1 MSLEIA
7 LQNAISG
14 LQTSKQ
20 SLQVI
25 SNNIANVNTPGYTR
39 KIVEQT
45 ARVIE
50 GQGYG
55 VEISRIKRSVDE
67 GVLRQLRTESG
78 GVERLTIKEAFLRQV
93 NSLFGKPEDNDSI
106 VHEIADLGAQ
116 FDSLAISPETE
127 SNQYLTVKAASDITL
142 KLKNMSD
149 QIQRLRSDA
158 NLTLK
163 SQIDEFNEK
172 MDLLVS
178 LNSQIIEFTA
188 SNISASELEDQ
199 RDQALDRMSE
209 LMDIKYFEKGDGS
222 LTVFTAGGQT
232 LVDGQAQHLTYNRPS
247 GLVPTLEYT
256 PTDAVNYIIPGQT
269 GYPVGGIPGIFVGE
283 QIKNQDITSS
293 IGSGSIRGLI
303 DMRDNELPSLQAQI
317 DELAEKLKDAINTV
331 HNTGTGFPPVVGMT
345 GDRYVT
351 ANMALS
357 PATNDD
363 NASGIVRIAVVN
375 EAGAL
380 QNDTVFDLSDYDTVG
395 QLVTAINA
403 MTNVTASI
411 NSTGRLVIAAENNNR
426 LAINEMTSSINAA
439 GDLGKGFSD
448 FFGLNNF
455 YQSNQNFSQYRS
467 DLVSSASGS
476 AATTGGTLQFT
487 MGAATASVNYA
498 SGASLN
504 GIATAINAV
513 AALST
518 TAGITAQV
526 IADGAGFRLQVTD
539 AQGDEFTMVE
549 TAGGSL
555 LEDLNPR
562 ADYRGISNRMSVR
575 EDIAANSFYVS
586 RGALQSNTFTS
597 PFANNIASTT
607 AFLDAGASTVTTDGS
622 LDFTLANGQ
631 TTSITYAVATESLQD
646 IVTKI
651 NSDTILS
658 AAGITAEIVT
668 TTVPGTPP
676 TSQYSLKISDSQS
689 DNFWIED
696 DTGDL
701 GVVTDQGAS
710 VGDGS
715 VAAAIAAAFNESNTF
730 LASPARGGGL
740 ARTDATFTDYGAS
753 ILSFNAAQTDAIARE
768 NTFRQNLTAELFNK
782 NSSISGVNMDEEL
795 ANLIIYEQAYLAAS
809 RMIATTQELYKAL
822 TEMLG

>member
-78 GVERLTIKEAFLRQV
+78 GVERLTIKQAFLQQV

-127 SNQYLTVKAASDITL
+127 SNQYLTVKAAGDVAL

-158 NLTLK
+158 NLKLQE
-163 SQIDEFNEK
+163 QIKEFNEK
-172 MDLLVS
+172 MDLVVS

-188 SNISASELEDQ
+188 SNISSAESEDQ

-232 LVDGQAQHLTYNRPS
+232 LIDGQAQHLTYNRPS
-247 GLVPTLEYT
+247 GVVPTLEYT
-256 PTDAVNYIIPGQT
+256 PTKAVNYIIPGQD

-283 QIKNQDITSS
+283 QIKSQDITSS
-293 IGSGSIRGLI
+293 IGSGSIKGLI
-303 DMRDNELPSLQAQI
+303 EMRDNELPSIQAQI
-317 DELAEKLKDAINTV
+317 DELAEKLKDGINTV
-331 HNTGTGFPPVVGMT
+331 HNKGAGFPPVVGMT

-351 ANMALS
+351 SNMALS

-380 QNDTVFDLSDYDTVG
+380 QNDTIFDLSDYDTVG
-395 QLVTAINA
+395 DLVTAINA

-411 NSTGRLVIAAENNNR
+411 NSTGRLVISAENNNR
-426 LAINEMTSSINAA
+426 LAINELTSDISAA

-455 YQSNQNFSQYRS
+455 YQSNQNFSRYRS
-467 DLVSSASGS
+467 DLVTSASGS
-476 AATTGGTLQFT
+476 AVTTGGTLQFT
-487 MGAATASVNYA
+487 MGAATASVNYT
-498 SGASLN
+498 SGDSLDD
-504 GIATAINAV
+504 IATAINAV
-513 AALST
+513 AALAT
-518 TAGITAQV
+518 TAEITAEV
-526 IADGAGFRLQVTD
+526 IADGAGFRLQIID

-562 ADYRGISNRMSVR
+562 ADYRGISNRLSVR
-575 EDIAANSFYVS
+575 EDIAGNSFYVS
-586 RGALQSNTFTS
+586 RGALQSSTFESTLTGVTDPTANIGAGSAGTLTFT
-597 PFANNIASTT
+597 IADGTT
-607 AFLDAGASTVTTDGS
+607 TTVAYNGAADS
-622 LDFTLANGQ
+622 L
-631 TTSITYAVATESLQD
+631 ED
-646 IVTKI
+646 IVTAI
-651 NSDTILS
+651 NSNSTL
-658 AAGITAEIVT
+658 AANSITAEIIVS
-668 TTVPGTPP
+668 GTD
-676 TSQYSLKISDSQS
+676 YSLRIKDAQS
-689 DNFWIED
+689 DNFWID
-696 DTGDL
+696 DSDTTAPTL
-701 GVVTDQGAS
+701 GIETTQGVS

-715 VAAAIAAAFNESNTF
+715 VAAALADAFSQSNTF

-740 ARTDATFTDYGAS
+740 ARTDATFSDYGAS
-753 ILSFNAAQTDAIARE
+753 ILSFNAAQTDAITRE
-768 NTFRQNLTAELFNK
+768 NTFRQNLTAELFSK
-782 NSSISGVNMDEEL
+782 NSSISSVNMDEEL
-795 ANLIIYEQAYLAAS
+795 SNLIIYEQAYLAAS
-809 RMIATTQELYKAL
+809 RMITTTQELYKAL
-822 TEMLG
+822 VEMLG

>member
-78 GVERLTIKEAFLRQV
+78 GVERLTIKQAFLQQV

-127 SNQYLTVKAASDITL
+127 SNQYLTVKAAGDVAL

-158 NLTLK
+158 NLKLQE
-163 SQIDEFNEK
+163 QIKEFNEK
-172 MDLLVS
+172 MDLVVS

-188 SNISASELEDQ
+188 SNISTAESEDQ

-232 LVDGQAQHLTYNRPS
+232 LIDGQAQHLTYNRPS
-247 GLVPTLEYT
+247 GVVPTLEYT
-256 PTDAVNYIIPGQT
+256 PTKAVNYIIPGQD

-283 QIKNQDITSS
+283 QIKSQDITSS
-293 IGSGSIRGLI
+293 IGSGSIKGLI
-303 DMRDNELPSLQAQI
+303 EMRDNELPSIQAQI
-317 DELAEKLKDAINTV
+317 DELAEKLKDGINTV
-331 HNTGTGFPPVVGMT
+331 HNKGAGFPPVVGMT

-351 ANMALS
+351 SNMALS

-380 QNDTVFDLSDYDTVG
+380 QNDTIFDLSDYDTVG
-395 QLVTAINA
+395 DLVTAINA

-411 NSTGRLVIAAENNNR
+411 NSTGRLVISAENNNR
-426 LAINEMTSSINAA
+426 LAINELTSDISAA

-455 YQSNQNFSQYRS
+455 YQSNQNFSRYRS
-467 DLVSSASGS
+467 DLVTSASGS
-476 AATTGGTLQFT
+476 AVTTGGTLQFT
-487 MGAATASVNYA
+487 MGAATASVNYT
-498 SGASLN
+498 SGDSLDD
-504 GIATAINAV
+504 IATAINAV
-513 AALST
+513 AALAT
-518 TAGITAQV
+518 TAEITAEV
-526 IADGAGFRLQVTD
+526 IADGAGFRLQIID

-562 ADYRGISNRMSVR
+562 ADYRGISNRLSVR
-575 EDIAANSFYVS
+575 EDIAGNSFYVS
-586 RGALQSNTFTS
+586 RGALQSSTFESALTGVTDPTANIGAGSAGTLTFT
-597 PFANNIASTT
+597 IADGTT
-607 AFLDAGASTVTTDGS
+607 TTVAYNGAADS
-622 LDFTLANGQ
+622 L
-631 TTSITYAVATESLQD
+631 ED
-646 IVTKI
+646 IVTAI
-651 NSDTILS
+651 NSNSTL
-658 AAGITAEIVT
+658 AANSITAEIIVS
-668 TTVPGTPP
+668 GTD
-676 TSQYSLKISDSQS
+676 YSLRIKDAQS
-689 DNFWIED
+689 DNFWID
-696 DTGDL
+696 DSDTTAPTL
-701 GVVTDQGAS
+701 GIETTQGVS

-715 VAAAIAAAFNESNTF
+715 VAAALADAFSQSNTF

-740 ARTDATFTDYGAS
+740 ARTDATFSDYGAS
-753 ILSFNAAQTDAIARE
+753 ILSFNAAQTDAITRE
-768 NTFRQNLTAELFNK
+768 NTFRQNLTAELFSK
-782 NSSISGVNMDEEL
+782 NSSISSVNMDEEL
-795 ANLIIYEQAYLAAS
+795 SNLIIYEQAYLAAS
-809 RMIATTQELYKAL
+809 RMITTTQELYKAL
-822 TEMLG
+822 VEMLG

>member
-78 GVERLTIKEAFLRQV
+78 GVERLTIKQAFLQQV

-127 SNQYLTVKAASDITL
+127 SNQYLTVKAAGDVTL

-158 NLTLK
+158 NLKLQE
-163 SQIDEFNEK
+163 QIKEFNEK
-172 MDLLVS
+172 MDLVVS

-188 SNISASELEDQ
+188 SNISSAESEDQ

-232 LVDGQAQHLTYNRPS
+232 LIDGQAQHLTYNRPS
-247 GLVPTLEYT
+247 GVVPTLEYT
-256 PTDAVNYIIPGQT
+256 PTNAVNYIIPGQD

-283 QIKNQDITSS
+283 QIKSQDITSS
-293 IGSGSIRGLI
+293 IGSGSIKGLI
-303 DMRDNELPSLQAQI
+303 EMRDNELPSIQAQI

-331 HNTGTGFPPVVGMT
+331 HNKGAGFPPVVGMT

-351 ANMALS
+351 SNMALS

-380 QNDTVFDLSDYDTVG
+380 QNDTIFDLSDYDTVG
-395 QLVTAINA
+395 DLVTAINA

-411 NSTGRLVIAAENNNR
+411 NSTGRLVISAENNNR
-426 LAINEMTSSINAA
+426 LAINELTSNINAA

-467 DLVSSASGS
+467 DLVTSASGS

-487 MGAATASVNYA
+487 MGAATASVNYS
-498 SGASLN
+498 SGASLDD
-504 GIATAINAV
+504 IASAINAV
-513 AALST
+513 AALAT
-518 TAGITAQV
+518 TAEITAQV
-526 IADGAGFRLQVTD
+526 VADGAGFRLQITD

-562 ADYRGISNRMSVR
+562 ADYRGISNRLSVR
-575 EDIAANSFYVS
+575 EDIAGNSFYVS
-586 RGALQSNTFTS
+586 RGALQSSTFESTLTGITDPTANIGAGSAGTLTFT
-597 PFANNIASTT
+597 IADGTT
-607 AFLDAGASTVTTDGS
+607 TTVAYDGTTDS
-622 LDFTLANGQ
+622 L
-631 TTSITYAVATESLQD
+631 ED
-646 IVTKI
+646 IVTAI
-651 NSDTILS
+651 NSNSTL
-658 AAGITAEIVT
+658 AANSITAEIV
-668 TTVPGTPP
+668 VSGTD
-676 TSQYSLKISDSQS
+676 YSLRIKDAQS
-689 DNFWIED
+689 DNFWID
-696 DTGDL
+696 DSDTTAPTL
-701 GVVTDQGAS
+701 GIETTQGVS

-715 VAAAIAAAFNESNTF
+715 VAAALADAFSQSNTF

-740 ARTDATFTDYGAS
+740 ARTDATFSDYGAS
-753 ILSFNAAQTDAIARE
+753 ILSFNAAQTDAITRE
-768 NTFRQNLTAELFNK
+768 NTFRQNLTAELFSK
-782 NSSISGVNMDEEL
+782 NSSISSVNMDEEL
-795 ANLIIYEQAYLAAS
+795 SNLIIYEQAYLAAS
-809 RMIATTQELYKAL
+809 RMITTTQELYKAL
-822 TEMLG
+822 VEMLG